1 MKFQGLGFLRSGFL
15 TVAIFFIAACSTVQP
30 PTPQASSQHWEGR
43 LALTVP
49 GDALQSPQAFFAGFE
64 LDGGATQGRL
74 HLLSPLGHIL
84 ASLHW
89 APGLARLEKGNE
101 VQTFES
107 VNAMTE
113 ALTGQTLPLQA
124 LFDGLEGRASPVN
137 GWVVDV
143 SARAEGKITAK
154 RLQPPAELKLIL
166 TP

>member
-1 MKFQGLGFLRSGFL
+1 MKFQGLEFLRRSL
-15 TVAIFFIAACSTVQP
+15 IVHAIFLIAACSSIKPPSPQP
-30 PTPQASSQHWEGR
+30 SPQHWEGR

-49 GDALQSPQAFFAGFE
+49 GDALQSPQAYFAGFE

-74 HLLSPLGHIL
+74 NVLSPLGQIL

-89 APGLARLEKGNE
+89 APGLARMEKGSE
-101 VQTFES
+101 VQTFAS
-107 VNAMTE
+107 VPAMTE
-113 ALTGQTLPLQA
+113 ALLGQALPLQA
-124 LFDGLEGRASPVN
+124 LFDWLEGRASPVN

-154 RLQPPAELKLIL
+154 RLQPPAELKVIL